1 MKNIGFALTLWCLS
15 SAAFGAPSCPSDA
28 SVAAPPRSSPQLY
41 VSPDPGDLSSSTTLI
56 VGDSIAA
63 RWEPA
68 LNRKTYN
75 FGHGGDRTEWVLWR
89 LEHADFKAAH
99 FQNAVIIAGT
109 NNSGPRFTPCE
120 IATGIFAIA
129 DRLSKNFGIKNIVI
143 VSLIPRGAR
152 LSANE
157 NNIEQ
162 TNQLLKES
170 APELGYHYV
179 DTYSAFRQKCGH
191 DGSCDLYLPGLIH
204 PTPLGYQIYNDL
216 VAPLLH

>member
-1 MKNIGFALTLWCLS
+1 MKTIWFALGLCCLS
-15 SAAFGAPSCPSDA
+15 ATVFGAPSCPSAA
-28 SVAAPPRSSPQLY
+28 SVAAPPTSSPQMY
-41 VSPDPGDLSSSTTLI
+41 VSSDPGDWSNSTTLI
-56 VGDSIAA
+56 AGDSIAA

-68 LNRKTYN
+68 LNRTTYN

-89 LEHADFKAAH
+89 LDHADNKTAH

-120 IATGIFAIA
+120 IATGVFAIA
-129 DRLSKNFGIKNIVI
+129 DRLRQNFGIKNIVI
-143 VSLIPRGAR
+143 VSLIPRGAQ

-162 TNQLLKES
+162 TNQLLKDNAS
-170 APELGYHYV
+170 ELGYRYA
-179 DTYSAFRQKCGH
+179 DTYSSFRQKCGH
-191 DGSCDLYLPGLIH
+191 DGACGLYLPGLIH
-204 PTPLGYQIYNDL
+204 PTPSGYQIYNDL